1 MGILN
6 QVVQLQTIVKE
17 LKEQGKSN
25 DEILSFIATYW
36 EDKNKVI

>member
-6 QVVQLQTIVKE
+6 QVVELQTKVQE
-17 LKEQGKSN
+17 MKEQGKSN

-36 EDKNKVI
+36 GDKNKVS